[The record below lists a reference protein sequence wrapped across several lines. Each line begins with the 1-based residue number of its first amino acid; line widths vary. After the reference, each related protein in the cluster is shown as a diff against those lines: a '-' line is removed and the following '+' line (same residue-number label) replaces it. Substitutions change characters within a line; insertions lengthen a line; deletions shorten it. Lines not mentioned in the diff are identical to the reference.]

1 MARNAHLIVSV
12 WDYDR
17 FNEDDLIGV
26 CSLSF
31 KAVLGELAQQV
42 RSDATGYAVDGGA
55 CVVCASLCKPPHPPL
70 RVWCV
75 RSGGRVKKWGWC
87 FPSPCCPTAG

>member
-1 MARNAHLIVSV
+1 LARNAHLIVSV

-42 RSDATGYAVDGGA
+42 RHGDATGCDVLCCVCLPKRLDTVDGGA
-55 CVVCASLCKPPHPPL
+55 GVV
-70 RVWCV
+70 
-75 RSGGRVKKWGWC
+75 
-87 FPSPCCPTAG
+87 

>member
-1 MARNAHLIVSV
+1 MVHTSCLLSLLGSFSAKCALCTVHCAMGGDVWSLGLARNAHLIVSV

-42 RSDATGYAVDGGA
+42 
-55 CVVCASLCKPPHPPL
+55 
-70 RVWCV
+70 
-75 RSGGRVKKWGWC
+75 
-87 FPSPCCPTAG
+87 